1 MDTNR
6 CRRCGGP
13 WMRATDEHGDDDTH
27 CPLCGERRYRPP
39 ALDQA
44 AILADLESETRQRA
58 ARRSQAGKELAG
70 YEAGR

>member
-1 MDTNR
+1 
-6 CRRCGGP
+6 
-13 WMRATDEHGDDDTH
+13 
-27 CPLCGERRYRPP
+27 
-39 ALDQA
+39 LDQA